1 MALPPRSVS
10 PTNRKYTLGE
20 FFTPLFAPSINEM
33 GKKSLPDA
41 SLAVDTGSGVLEL
54 ESEKNDLFDIIQ
66 EANMDGVRHL
76 KADDALS
83 RHVFTGIE
91 LQDYMFVQN
100 FSRYIWCFIIVI
112 FVILALIQIYYQIML
127 FYSEPV
133 ATNIEV
139 EYPSTIAFP
148 TVAICNN
155 NQFR

>member
-1 MALPPRSVS
+1 MYYISRANSMALPPRSVS
-10 PTNRKYTLGE
+10 PTNRRYTL
-20 FFTPLFAPSINEM
+20 
-33 GKKSLPDA
+33 
-41 SLAVDTGSGVLEL
+41 VDTGSGVLEL

-83 RHVFTGIE
+83 RHVFTGTE
-91 LQDYMFVQN
+91 FQDYI
-100 FSRYIWCFIIVI
+100 YIWCFIIVI

>member
-1 MALPPRSVS
+1 MSTLFSSRANSMALPPRSVS
-10 PTNRKYTLGE
+10 PTNRRYTL
-20 FFTPLFAPSINEM
+20 
-33 GKKSLPDA
+33 
-41 SLAVDTGSGVLEL
+41 VDTGSGVLEL
-54 ESEKNDLFDIIQ
+54 EGEKNDLLDIIQ

-83 RHVFTGIE
+83 RHVFTGTE
-91 LQDYMFVQN
+91 FQDYI
-100 FSRYIWCFIIVI
+100 YIWCFIIVI

-155 NQFR
+155 NQFRTFLGMVDNT